1 MGVLIDNSVLV
12 AGEKAGMPL
21 EELHGTRPIEDCF
34 ISTVTASE
42 LLVGV
47 HRAINPVVRTRR
59 SLRTE
64 ASLVYFRVLP
74 VIMPTARV
82 RARIAAE
89 LSALGTPIGQNDL
102 WIAASALTHGLAIAT
117 LNVREF
123 ERVPGL
129 TVERWSL

>member
-1 MGVLIDNSVLV
+1 MGILIDTSVLV

-21 EELHGTRPIEDCF
+21 DELHGTMPIEACF

-47 HRAINPVVRTRR
+47 HRAVNPAVRTRR
-59 SLRTE
+59 SVRTE
-64 ASLVYFRVLP
+64 ASLAYFRVLP
-74 VIMPTARV
+74 VLMPTARV

-89 LSALGTPIGQNDL
+89 LSARGTPIGQNDL
-102 WIAASALTHGLAIAT
+102 WIAASAVTHGLAIAT

-123 ERVPGL
+123 QRVPGL
-129 TVERWSL
+129 TVEPWAL